1 MSDDFGK
8 QLRQALHDAAKNH
21 IYGQLKTPEDREELA
36 AIERRREKSH
46 EDLTRCYHEQYD
58 ARVDATRAQLLKEAS
73 RPKLNHAAP
82 AGSPPR
88 TEGDIERQ
96 AHRQVQLAHKV
107 DLERVGQEAS
117 EALGM
122 LLKRASVSN
131 PKLRLFVDMAAEAT
145 RQRQEQYFDPERRTG
160 IDRRARQDRRAGPSR
175 SRNMD

>member
-1 MSDDFGK
+1 MRSASSLVNCPLSTASSHSARYRGATRG
-8 QLRQALHDAAKNH
+8 QQRQEKN
-21 IYGQLKTPEDREELA
+21 R
-36 AIERRREKSH
+36 
-46 EDLTRCYHEQYD
+46 EDLIRRYHEQYD
-58 ARVDATRAQLLKEAS
+58 SRVDATRARLLKEAS
-73 RPKLNHAAP
+73 APKLNHAAP
-82 AGSPPR
+82 PGSPPR
-88 TEGDIERQ
+88 TENDIEHQ

-145 RQRQEQYFDPERRTG
+145 RQRQEQYPDPERRSG